1 MRTLLVF
8 LLLLQTAFA
17 SGVAYLNYELGV
29 KRRGE
34 LLSQR
39 SLERNK
45 LLMGIDPETCRRIT
59 EPTELTALLKRQI
72 EIIRSIGELN
82 HCEHLVTIPL
92 QKINSELANY
102 PLPPYAS
109 VPDADRPT
117 ISSGRAMSKE
127 FQEAYLPPS
136 ELKTGR
142 QHIDPL
148 FKNPS
153 PTEFAGHKM
162 SSEGMHALRV
172 FYSSEPALKPQIA
185 PRLKYPLQ
193 GNETFY
199 HYPEC
204 RIIVSGGL
212 EITSVIPSDPQD
224 AGRNEACAEACDA
237 KLEAW
242 LAEKKPEAFLM
253 TCHHLGEIVSTRS
266 KGSPRDQGIKQINL
280 DGTSKQLLGTC
291 TVRVRNGERLYSGPV
306 VYKSECYARFK
317 DAYLGFERRLPLVAP
332 DTTQYIIDAYL
343 TTMDEALIASAAIK
357 TYPLTDFKTAPDGKC
372 HAEDILLLKN
382 GDKTKEIRTQGGD
395 CTTWCLSDFRAYRN
409 TAPGVDKPL
418 ARAYSGNAQS
428 WHYRCVGGDGNTILL
443 CTHNRLIGC
452 R

>member
-1 MRTLLVF
+1 MRILL
-8 LLLLQTAFA
+8 LSLILLQTAYA
-17 SGVAYLNYELGV
+17 NGVSFLNYELGV

-45 LLMGIDPETCRRIT
+45 LLMGIDPETCRKVT
-59 EPTELTALLKRQI
+59 DPTELVALLKKQI
-72 EIIRSIGELN
+72 QIIRSIGELN
-82 HCEHLVTIPL
+82 HCEHLVTGAL
-92 QKINSELANY
+92 QKTNSELANY

-117 ISSGRAMSKE
+117 ISSGKVMSKE
-127 FQEAYLPPS
+127 FNDSYLPPS
-136 ELKTGR
+136 NLTTGR
-142 QHIDPL
+142 KYIDHL

-162 SSEGMHALRV
+162 STEGMHALRV
-172 FYSSEPALKPQIA
+172 FYASEPALKPQIA

-224 AGRNEACAEACDA
+224 AGHNQACAEACDT
-237 KLEAW
+237 KLEEW
-242 LAEKKPEAFLM
+242 LKEKKPTGFLM

-266 KGSPRDQGIKQINL
+266 KGTPLEQGIKQINL
-280 DGTSKQLLGTC
+280 DGTSKHLLGTC
-291 TVRVRNGERLYSGPV
+291 TARVRNGEILYKGPV
-306 VYKSECYARFK
+306 VYKSECFARFK
-317 DAYLGFERRLPLVAP
+317 DAYLGFERKLPLVSP
-332 DTTQYIIDAYL
+332 DVTQYIIDSYL
-343 TTMDEALIASAAIK
+343 DESLLASAAIK
-357 TYPLTDFKTAPDGKC
+357 TYPMTDFKVANDGKC

-395 CTTWCLSDFRAYRN
+395 CTNWCLADFRAYRN
-409 TAPGVDKPL
+409 TAPGVDQPL

-428 WHYRCVGGDGNTILL
+428 WQYRCVGQDGNTILL
-443 CTHNRLIGC
+443 CTHNRLAGC